1 MNFVV
6 RLAVTKNL
14 TAVGSRP
21 DTLQAKA
28 LTPHYDFVCFFQSG
42 CKDTKKCENG
52 TLFPRKVS

>member
-1 MNFVV
+1 M
-6 RLAVTKNL
+6 LGVTKNL

-52 TLFPRKVS
+52 TLFHRKVS